1 MKEFL
6 MSQRQCIRDLEVNGE
21 ADSVFLLGGAS
32 LQQSRNGPYWR
43 LELRDAGGA
52 MEAKIWSPLSA
63 SFHDLSAGQLAHV
76 RGRVG
81 LFREQLQLT
90 VEDLRVLTDEEA
102 ARVDLAEFMPA
113 SPRPVPDMM
122 EELDAMIEREL
133 THAPWKLF
141 VRSVLEDERVRLR
154 LPAAPAAKS
163 VHHAYV
169 GGLLEH
175 MLSVAGLCLRMADH
189 YPELDRQMLCAGA
202 LLHDI
207 GKLEEMSGGLVNEY
221 TDAGRFLGH
230 IAQGLI
236 MMEPH
241 LAASGLEPA
250 LALHF
255 RHLIASHHGEPE
267 YGSPRQPA
275 TAEAF
280 ALHYADHT
288 DAKLAQWRALFPP
301 REASSPNG
309 SGDAAG
315 TPGGLEWSPWQSLLG
330 RALCRVPRTPAASPV
345 GNPDALPEG
354 ASAGNS
360 LFCPDDPFAPCGDV
374 RNCGSEDAGGTPA
387 GTEASSGGAVRL
399 SAPAAECARAAE
411 RPEEREEDAPGGAAE
426 GAETESGGRKPG
438 AVRRRRRTS
447 DATAEN
453 GAAELPAMPGNAPGR
468 AEGRPDRARE
478 KDLTQCSLL

>member
-1 MKEFL
+1 MKGQSF
-6 MSQRQCIRDLEVNGE
+6 RLE
-21 ADSVFLLGGAS
+21 AAFLLAQTAFG
-32 LQQSRNGPYWR
+32 
-43 LELRDAGGA
+43 
-52 MEAKIWSPLSA
+52 I
-63 SFHDLSAGQLAHV
+63 
-76 RGRVG
+76 
-81 LFREQLQLT
+81 
-90 VEDLRVLTDEEA
+90 A
-102 ARVDLAEFMPA
+102 A
-113 SPRPVPDMM
+113 
-122 EELDAMIEREL
+122 
-133 THAPWKLF
+133 HAPWKLF

-280 ALHYADHT
+280 ALHYADNI

-354 ASAGNS
+354 ASAG
-360 LFCPDDPFAPCGDV
+360 
-374 RNCGSEDAGGTPA
+374 
-387 GTEASSGGAVRL
+387 TEASSGGAVRL

-411 RPEEREEDAPGGAAE
+411 RPEEREEDAPGGAVE

>member
-1 MKEFL
+1 

-255 RHLIASHHGEPE
+255 RHLNGAPGRVCWGAPCAGCRARPPPALSETRTRCPKG
-267 YGSPRQPA
+267 RLPA
-275 TAEAF
+275 TVCSVRMIPSPPAGMCGIAAARTRAE
-280 ALHYADHT
+280 
-288 DAKLAQWRALFPP
+288 R
-301 REASSPNG
+301 
-309 SGDAAG
+309 
-315 TPGGLEWSPWQSLLG
+315 
-330 RALCRVPRTPAASPV
+330 
-345 GNPDALPEG
+345 LPERK
-354 ASAGNS
+354 
-360 LFCPDDPFAPCGDV
+360 LL
-374 RNCGSEDAGGTPA
+374 PA
-387 GTEASSGGAVRL
+387 GRSGFLPRRR
-399 SAPAAECARAAE
+399 SAPARRKGRRKGRKMLRGELRKVRRRKAAAGSPARSA
-411 RPEEREEDAPGGAAE
+411 GAA
-426 GAETESGGRKPG
+426 GHRM
-438 AVRRRRRTS
+438 RRRRT
-447 DATAEN
+447 EPR
-453 GAAELPAMPGNAPGR
+453 LPAMPGNAPGR